1 MTPVEVNVDNEAVV
15 RARFYPPKPKSYEW
29 KYNVGDRVRISIH
42 RRPFRKGYMGE
53 WSDEIFEIATRLPTV
68 LVTYKLKDLGDETIK
83 GKFYKA
89 EIQKV

>member
-53 WSDEIFEIATRLPTV
+53 
-68 LVTYKLKDLGDETIK
+68 
-83 GKFYKA
+83 
-89 EIQKV
+89 